1 MKRKIALLL
10 VLCVGVTLCLCACHI
25 EDKNGP
31 DDYSLVEITE
41 EKLTNGSSSY
51 TQTQSIIKETQNS
64 IEFDCEKFSGV
75 KTIKKIIFTGGKW
88 LEINYDIE
96 LDGGNFRAVLI
107 HDGEIVMD
115 LPIGEDQQIIID
127 NPKSSYE
134 IRIAGE
140 SADFEIEL
148 EYYCV
153 DTSDC

>member
-1 MKRKIALLL
+1 MKRKIALLI
-10 VLCVGVTLCLCACHI
+10 VLCIGVVFCLCACHI

-41 EKLTNGSSSY
+41 EKLINGASAY
-51 TQTQSIIKETQNS
+51 TQTQSIINETKNS
-64 IEFDCEKFSGV
+64 VEFDCKKFSGV
-75 KTIKKIIFTGGKW
+75 KTLKKITYTGGIR

-115 LPIGEDQQIIID
+115 LPVGEDQQIVID
-127 NPKSSYE
+127 NPKRSYE

-148 EYYCV
+148 EYFCV
-153 DTSDC
+153 EEI